1 MAKVSS
7 NLVTTGLKGMVG
19 GTLVFRKL
27 NGQTIVSSAPEKG
40 LREPSEKQRV
50 QQDKFRLAS
59 LYASRVYA
67 DPVLL
72 EEYSVAAKKKGY
84 ANARALIVADYFRL
98 PEILNLV
105 VNTKPAG
112 SVLEILVVDFM
123 RAKSVTVSVLAPDG
137 SVSESGKSNI
147 GIDKQTWTYRVE
159 NVAHLVAGT
168 CFEVKATDLPG
179 NVTTKN
185 FDYQV

>member
-1 MAKVSS
+1 MARVSS

-19 GTLVFRKL
+19 GTLVFRKI
-27 NGQTIVSSAPEKG
+27 NGQTIVSSAPQKG
-40 LREPSEKQRV
+40 SREPSEKQQA

-67 DPVLL
+67 DPALL
-72 EEYSVAAKKKGY
+72 EEYSVVAKKKGY
-84 ANARALIVADYFRL
+84 GNVRSLIVADYFRV
-98 PEILNLV
+98 PEILSLT

-112 SVLEILVVDFM
+112 SALEILVVDFM

-137 SVSESGKSNI
+137 SVSESGKSNM

-159 NVAHLVAGT
+159 NAAHLVTGT
-168 CFEVKATDLPG
+168 RFEVKATDLPG
-179 NVTTKN
+179 NVTTKTFN
-185 FDYQV
+185 YQV